1 MVVSW
6 TLFVRLRLLT
16 DLFGRILAVSGA
28 VLFGR
33 PGRSVRRVLFRRC
46 VAVAVAVTAVV
57 IMVAVVAVA
66 ATIVAVIVF
75 ATAAAVVIATVH
87 RFGHAGRKP
96 GNALLMISDRWLKVR
111 AANMRSIIR

>member
-57 IMVAVVAVA
+57 IMVAVVAV
-66 ATIVAVIVF
+66 IVF